1 MKHPSFALFIIACLL
16 LCSTPLFA
24 QDVSDMV
31 LIPGGTFIMGD
42 MAGDA
47 DERPPHEVSVDTFF
61 IDKFEVTNSDF
72 AAFLNE
78 KGNRET
84 EGIPWILTD
93 SESCRIKA
101 VGGGFEVEPGY
112 EDHPV
117 VMINFSGAEAFA
129 HWVGKRL
136 PTEAEWER
144 AARGGLEDAPYPWR
158 DDLDT
163 TQANYDRKRSGTTP
177 VGIYPPNGY
186 GLFDMAGNVSELV
199 SDWYD
204 AAYYRN
210 APSKNPGGPLEGTTH
225 TVRGGDWAS
234 GPDSLAVYARN
245 EGAPP
250 YRSLPTVGFRCA
262 RDAR

>member
-1 MKHPSFALFIIACLL
+1 MKQPSFAIFVIVCIL
-16 LCSTPLFA
+16 LCSAPLFA

-47 DERPPHEVSVDTFF
+47 DERPPHEVSVDAFF

-78 KGNRET
+78 RGNRET
-84 EGIPWILTD
+84 EGVPWILTN

-117 VMINFSGAEAFA
+117 VMVNFSGAEAFA
-129 HWVGKRL
+129 HWAGKRL

-144 AARGGLEDAPYPWR
+144 AARGGLEDAPYPWG

-163 TQANYDRKRSGTTP
+163 TRANYDRKRSGTTP
-177 VGIYPPNGY
+177 VGIYPPNGF

-199 SDWYD
+199 SDWYE

-210 APSKNPGGPLEGTTH
+210 TPSKNPGGPLEGTTH

-234 GPDSLAVYARN
+234 GPDSLTVYARN